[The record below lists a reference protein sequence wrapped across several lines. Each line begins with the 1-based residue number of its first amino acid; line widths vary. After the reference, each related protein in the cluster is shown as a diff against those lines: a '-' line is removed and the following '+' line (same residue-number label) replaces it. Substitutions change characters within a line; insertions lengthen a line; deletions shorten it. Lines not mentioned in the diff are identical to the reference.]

1 MMIVS
6 MLSIQTLS
14 HLDDAFDY
22 RCMNIIMFVIGLIC
36 KFPNLFLTII
46 FRKRLNL
53 VLKEFCETNHPVTTF
68 SEKF

>member
-14 HLDDAFDY
+14 DLDDAFDY
-22 RCMNIIMFVIGLIC
+22 RWMNIIMFVIGLIC
-36 KFPNLFLTII
+36 KFPNLLLTII
-46 FRKRLNL
+46 FRKRLNQ